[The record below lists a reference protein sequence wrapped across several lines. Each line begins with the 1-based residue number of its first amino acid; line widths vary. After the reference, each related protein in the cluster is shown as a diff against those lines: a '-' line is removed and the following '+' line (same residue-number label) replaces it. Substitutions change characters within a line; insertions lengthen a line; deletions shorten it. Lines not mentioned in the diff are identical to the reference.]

1 MAYFK
6 TRKEE
11 QKDTEIESALQ
22 AIETLLDSSSQRLS
36 FLHGKNN
43 PEEATVGVAQV

>member
-1 MAYFK
+1 MANYK

-11 QKDTEIESALQ
+11 KKDYEIESALQ

-36 FLHGKNN
+36 FLHGKDN
-43 PEEATVGVAQV
+43 PEAKRLH